1 MVAGG
6 AESLRA
12 RLCVGSVSLRGVVFD
27 VVFGVVFVVFVST
40 FDVFALF
47 FDDFPVVFEVVV
59 DSNLDVDRPRVNTK
73 LRLRGPTIEC
83 VRRV

>member
-1 MVAGG
+1 MIAGG

-27 VVFGVVFVVFVST
+27 VVFGVVFVST
-40 FDVFALF
+40 FDVFAFF
-47 FDDFPVVFEVVV
+47 FDDPVVFEAVV
-59 DSNLDVDRPRVNTK
+59 DSNFDVDRPLVNTK

>member
-27 VVFGVVFVVFVST
+27 VVFGVVFVSA

>member
-1 MVAGG
+1 MIAGG

-12 RLCVGSVSLRGVVFD
+12 RLCVESVSLRGVVFD
-27 VVFGVVFVVFVST
+27 VVFVVFGVVFVST

-47 FDDFPVVFEVVV
+47 LDDFPVVFGAVV

-73 LRLRGPTIEC
+73 LLLRGPTIEC